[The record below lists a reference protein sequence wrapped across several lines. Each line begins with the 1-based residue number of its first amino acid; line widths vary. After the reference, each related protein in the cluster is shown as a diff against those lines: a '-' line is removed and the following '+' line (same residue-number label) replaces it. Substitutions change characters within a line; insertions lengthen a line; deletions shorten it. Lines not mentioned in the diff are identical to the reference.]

1 MTNDLKG
8 IIIATLFACLL
19 WELDERQTIK
29 KIKKKKRLKEIEQQQ
44 IEQQEKK

>member
-1 MTNDLKG
+1 MSWTGLVIVCLG
-8 IIIATLFACLL
+8 ACLL

-29 KIKKKKRLKEIEQQQ
+29 KMKKKKRLKQ